1 MAMESVK
8 NYWEYRDYLKDFY
21 SEKKKENQWFSLRYL
36 GGKVSV
42 DPSHLLKI
50 FQRQRHIGNS
60 LIDIF
65 IKHCNLGG
73 SDAEY
78 FANLVRFNKAKSDRD
93 CRLFYEKLLALKGSG
108 ARTLEKSQYEFYT
121 KWYHSAILTLLD
133 FYPFSGDYAALAAKV
148 SPPITEGKAKKSIAL
163 LKKLGLIKKT
173 SQGTYCLTDKIITTG
188 DHGHSIAVKAFQ
200 EETMRLAIEALHRH
214 APEKRNISTV
224 TITISENNLDRINEV
239 IGQFRESLL
248 RLARDEK
255 TPDKVYQLNV
265 QLFPL
270 TK

>member
-1 MAMESVK
+1 MESVK
-8 NYWEYRDYLKDFY
+8 NYWEYRDYLRDFY
-21 SEKKKENQWFSLRYL
+21 AERKNENQWYSLRYM

-42 DPSHLLKI
+42 DPSHLVKI
-50 FQRQRHIGNS
+50 FQRERHIGNA
-60 LIDIF
+60 LIDVF
-65 IKHCNLGG
+65 IDHCRLSG
-73 SDAEY
+73 SDADY

-93 CRLFYEKLLALKGSG
+93 CRMYYERLLALKGPG

-148 SPPITEGKAKKSIAL
+148 SPPISEAKARKSIDL
-163 LKKLGLIKKT
+163 LRRLGLIGKT
-173 SQGTYCLTDKIITTG
+173 EDGTFRLTDKIITTG
-188 DHGHSIAVKAFQ
+188 DHGHAIAVKAFQ
-200 EETMRLAIEALHRH
+200 EETMRMAIEALHRH
-214 APEKRNISTV
+214 PAEKRNISTV
-224 TITISENNLDRINEV
+224 TITISEKKLDQINEI
-239 IGQFRESLL
+239 IGQFRQSLL

-255 TPDKVYQLNV
+255 EPDKVYQLNV